1 MINRTKG
8 LVLALFAAYWVAVM
22 GLWIVARSV
31 FDQVGGLGRGQ
42 EDSEAAEV
50 LALTALLMLLSVG
63 VVRGWRW
70 LFWLILIAFMAG
82 VLRLPA
88 AALELAGK
96 IPKQGPDWYVVLT
109 AIVGMIQFVVAL
121 TMAAGYR
128 RSGVWGE

>member
-50 LALTALLMLLSVG
+50 LALTELLMLLSVG

-82 VLRLPA
+82 ILRLPA

-96 IPKQGPDWYVVLT
+96 IPKQGPAWYVVVT
-109 AIVGMIQFVVAL
+109 AIVGMIRFVIAL
-121 TMAAGYR
+121 IMAAGYR